1 MGGAEK
7 LIGNGDMFYFPT
19 GAPKPIRVQG
29 AFISDPEIERL
40 VTFIKNQN
48 VSEPQYDESIQQTQ
62 ESSGDTG
69 EFFEDELMPQAI
81 DMVLETGQASS
92 SMLQRRF
99 RVGFTRAARMIDT
112 MEAMGIVGPNEGN
125 KKPREIIM
133 SPAEVQEKF
142 FSSQS

>member
-1 MGGAEK
+1 
-7 LIGNGDMFYFPT
+7 MFYFPT

-29 AFISDPEIERL
+29 AFISDAEIEQL

-48 VSEPQYDESIQQTQ
+48 TTEPKYDESIQQSAG
-62 ESSGDTG
+62 ESSGDTAG
-69 EFFEDELMPQAI
+69 FFEDELMPQAI
-81 DMVLETGQASS
+81 DMVLEPGQASS
-92 SMLQRRF
+92 F

-133 SPAEVQEKF
+133 SPAEVQAKF
-142 FSSQS
+142 FHKDT

>member
-1 MGGAEK
+1 V
-7 LIGNGDMFYFPT
+7 P
-19 GAPKPIRVQG
+19 PKPIRVQG
-29 AFISDPEIERL
+29 AFISDAEIEQL

-48 VSEPQYDESIQQTQ
+48 TTEPKYDESIQQSAG
-62 ESSGDTG
+62 ESSGDTAG
-69 EFFEDELMPQAI
+69 FFEDELMPQAI

-133 SPAEVQEKF
+133 SPAEVQAKF
-142 FSSQS
+142 FHKDT

>member
-1 MGGAEK
+1 
-7 LIGNGDMFYFPT
+7 
-19 GAPKPIRVQG
+19 
-29 AFISDPEIERL
+29 
-40 VTFIKNQN
+40 
-48 VSEPQYDESIQQTQ
+48 
-62 ESSGDTG
+62 
-69 EFFEDELMPQAI
+69 MPQAI

-133 SPAEVQEKF
+133 SPAEVQAKF
-142 FSSQS
+142 FHKDT